1 MALHHQT
8 AKKYARNL
16 IKAITEVAQHC
27 IDNGMAFIVSPSD
40 EENKGGM
47 SSTLLQYRPVYVPTT
62 SYSGNASL
70 DNGDEVAALLR
81 GLSPDETC
89 AIADAVLN
97 VAPGHH
103 WEKWQHLN
111 AGQRRMNAGNRI
123 RAVVRRGECTV
134 EDLANIVGGA
144 GLTEEE

>member
-16 IKAITEVAQHC
+16 ITAIVAVAQHC
-27 IDNGMAFIVSPSD
+27 IDNDMAFIVSQSD

-47 SSTLLQYRPVYVPTT
+47 SSTLLQYRPVYVPTV

-89 AIADAVLN
+89 ALADAVFG
-97 VAPGHH
+97 VDPGHH

-123 RAVVRRGECTV
+123 RAVVRRGECTI
-134 EDLANIVGGA
+134 EDLAALVGGSD
-144 GLTEEE
+144 LVEEE